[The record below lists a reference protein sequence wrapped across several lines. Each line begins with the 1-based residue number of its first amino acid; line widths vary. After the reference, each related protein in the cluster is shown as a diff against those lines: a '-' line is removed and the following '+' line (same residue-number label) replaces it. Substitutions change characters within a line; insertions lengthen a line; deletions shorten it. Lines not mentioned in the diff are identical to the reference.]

1 MLIWA
6 HGSVSLLSWAG
17 FQESCSTGPQ
27 LHGKSS
33 AHLPWPRVLLAGLAA
48 APAPSWLEAPS
59 EIQQLLPSSA
69 CSTSHLQLTETLN
82 QLWIFNG
89 RINKYLFIYSLSITD
104 TEAEAPILWPPDM
117 KSRLTEKDPDAGE
130 DWGQE
135 EKGATED
142 ETVRWH
148 HRLNGHEFEQ
158 TLGAGE
164 GQGSLAR
171 CSPWGH
177 KESDTTERL
186 NNSWNSAWKGKLLL
200 KACLLE
206 EGKNRQKT

>member
-1 MLIWA
+1 MFYWPPTPWKE
-6 HGSVSLLSWAG
+6 LSPPAMATG
-17 FQESCSTGPQ
+17 TPGRACSCPSP
-27 LHGKSS
+27 L
-33 AHLPWPRVLLAGLAA
+33 
-48 APAPSWLEAPS
+48 SWLEAPS

-69 CSTSHLQLTETLN
+69 CSTSHLQKLTETLN

-104 TEAEAPILWPPDM
+104 TEAEAPILWPSDV
-117 KSRLTEKDPDAGE
+117 KSRLTGKDPDAGE

-135 EKGATED
+135 EKEATED
-142 ETVRWH
+142 EMVRWH

-158 TLGAGE
+158 TLEDGE
-164 GQGSLAR
+164 GQGSLAY
-171 CSPWGH
+171 CSPRGH

-186 NNSWNSAWKGKLLL
+186 NNNWNSAWKGKLLL
-200 KACLLE
+200 KACLLG

>member
-1 MLIWA
+1 MFYWPPTPWKE
-6 HGSVSLLSWAG
+6 LSPPAMATG
-17 FQESCSTGPQ
+17 APGRACSCPSP
-27 LHGKSS
+27 L
-33 AHLPWPRVLLAGLAA
+33 
-48 APAPSWLEAPS
+48 SWLEAPS

-69 CSTSHLQLTETLN
+69 CSTSHLQKLTETLN

-104 TEAEAPILWPPDM
+104 TEAEAPILWPSDV
-117 KSRLTEKDPDAGE
+117 KSRLTGKDPDAGE

-135 EKGATED
+135 EKEATED
-142 ETVRWH
+142 EMVRWH

-158 TLGAGE
+158 TLGDGE
-164 GQGSLAR
+164 GQGSLAC

-186 NNSWNSAWKGKLLL
+186 NNNWNSAWKGKLLL
-200 KACLLE
+200 KACLLG

>member
-1 MLIWA
+1 MFYWPPTPWKE
-6 HGSVSLLSWAG
+6 LSPPAMATG
-17 FQESCSTGPQ
+17 APGRACSCPSP
-27 LHGKSS
+27 L
-33 AHLPWPRVLLAGLAA
+33 
-48 APAPSWLEAPS
+48 SWLEAPS

-69 CSTSHLQLTETLN
+69 CSTSHLQKLTETLN

-104 TEAEAPILWPPDM
+104 TEAEAPILWPSDV
-117 KSRLTEKDPDAGE
+117 KSRLTGKDPDAGE

-135 EKGATED
+135 EKEATED
-142 ETVRWH
+142 EMVRWH

-158 TLGAGE
+158 TLGDGE
-164 GQGSLAR
+164 GQGSLAC
-171 CSPWGH
+171 CSPRGH

-186 NNSWNSAWKGKLLL
+186 NNNRNSAWKGKLLL
-200 KACLLE
+200 KACLLG

>member
-1 MLIWA
+1 MFYWPPTPWKE
-6 HGSVSLLSWAG
+6 LSPPAMATG
-17 FQESCSTGPQ
+17 APGRACSCPSP
-27 LHGKSS
+27 L
-33 AHLPWPRVLLAGLAA
+33 
-48 APAPSWLEAPS
+48 SWLEAPS

-69 CSTSHLQLTETLN
+69 CSTSHLQKLTETLN

-104 TEAEAPILWPPDM
+104 TEAEAPILWPSDV
-117 KSRLTEKDPDAGE
+117 KSRLTGKDPDAGE

-135 EKGATED
+135 EKEATED
-142 ETVRWH
+142 EMVRLH

-158 TLGAGE
+158 TLGDGE
-164 GQGSLAR
+164 GQGSLAC
-171 CSPWGH
+171 CSPRGH

-186 NNSWNSAWKGKLLL
+186 NNNWNSAWKGKLLL
-200 KACLLE
+200 KACLLG